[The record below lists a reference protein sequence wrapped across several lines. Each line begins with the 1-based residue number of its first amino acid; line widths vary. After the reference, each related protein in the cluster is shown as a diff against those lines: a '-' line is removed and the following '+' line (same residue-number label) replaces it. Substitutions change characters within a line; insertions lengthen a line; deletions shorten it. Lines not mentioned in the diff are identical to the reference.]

1 MGKRRQTSWCL
12 SVRLLDPF
20 LAPFRLTDSILCAV
34 GGVGPAAFHCSGG
47 RKEGRDQ
54 CFNLRLMWRFTYLV
68 TYFMNN
74 AADNV
79 FTLYPSPR
87 RQGLGELYT
96 YLPFDDVN
104 TSQLL
109 KVPPKSYENPNY
121 GFSVGRGA
129 FYFAAGKPTIVT
141 ERIKLNDIGLA
152 NGTSIALYAFR
163 LLD

>member
-1 MGKRRQTSWCL
+1 MFQPSAY
-12 SVRLLDPF
+12 VE
-20 LAPFRLTDSILCAV
+20 V
-34 GGVGPAAFHCSGG
+34 
-47 RKEGRDQ
+47 
-54 CFNLRLMWRFTYLV
+54 NYLV

-79 FTLYPSPR
+79 FVLYPSLR
-87 RQGLGELYT
+87 RQGSGELYT

-104 TSQLL
+104 ASQLL

-129 FYFAAGKPTIVT
+129 FYFAAGKPMTIT

-152 NGTSIALYAFR
+152 NGSSIALYAFR
-163 LLD
+163 LLN